1 MNDVISHASFGE
13 IARFKFLVEMRISAR
28 RETRRLGDDESF
40 SVLYVICVKLY
51 LFHITRPLK
60 TSNFFPAS
68 LLMGFDPF
76 NQGKFTILLIIDSSS
91 PNLRASL
98 LSDILLSNKNLKR
111 AISPNEACE
120 ITSFTGFSGLFY
132 ILARIHYYLEK
143 IKDFS

>member
-1 MNDVISHASFGE
+1 MNDVISHVFFGE
-13 IARFKFLVEMRISAR
+13 IAKFRFLFER
-28 RETRRLGDDESF
+28 RNSERRQTRRLGDDESF

-91 PNLRASL
+91 PNLRVCL
-98 LSDILLSNKNLKR
+98 LSDFLISNKNLNL
-111 AISPNEACE
+111 AISPKKHVKLHHSQAFRGYS
-120 ITSFTGFSGLFY
+120 IY
-132 ILARIHYYLEK
+132 
-143 IKDFS
+143 